1 MNHTKRCIAAR
12 FISLLTFGF
21 LLLAATA
28 GAQQFQTTFGAAN
41 FEDGRGGVKP
51 LVAGNGYISV
61 GYTNS
66 FGPNDDVYIVESNL
80 TGGCIWAMRYD
91 FANSNERGYDIQE
104 TTTGDFIVTGW
115 TDAPGTQ
122 ELFILKVNNQ
132 GQCLCATTFGPG
144 AAGTNSLGWD
154 IMEDANSGLYVA
166 AGWVTNANGLRDG
179 LIAAVDPNC
188 NRICATTYA
197 PAFPTPDLDDYFHG
211 IWQSPSNGNYILCGG
226 TTSFGSAN
234 QAWILEIAPVNTA
247 CNSPIL
253 WSQHVGGPIGN
264 EEFNSVIELTI
275 GAQAGNI
282 VAVGSTTDPAV
293 APSDFYVAKFNGGG
307 GIILPDITGGGVVT
321 ADEMYQ
327 VRELASS
334 NLLLTGNMNPG
345 PFGGQDAYAVEMTN
359 VWNCPVGK
367 VWSMAY
373 GGTGN
378 DLLYSGS
385 EDPNNCVPGYI
396 LCGLTASPNLI
407 GPDPQQM
414 YLLKTDVVGSTSSV
428 CPEIRPADR
437 CTAPNFP
444 SLQARFFPRVQPWGV
459 NWPINCNPACAGF
472 VICLMQCR
480 PPGCSRQHPLINGD
494 LYPWSDHS
502 AAPSIHGGTAPG
514 TLTGIPQDNVADAP
528 AGAATASVANMYP
541 NPVPA
546 GSSFQLKYML
556 ASGRDVS
563 VVISD
568 VSGNIVYTEKG
579 ETNSGSGSLTVST
592 KGWAVGSYLIKMD
605 LGTETQTKRI
615 VVIDK

>member
-12 FISLLTFGF
+12 VVSLLTFGF

-41 FEDGRGGVKP
+41 FEDGRGGVK
-51 LVAGNGYISV
+51 LLAAGNGYISV

-66 FGPNDDVYIVESNL
+66 FGPNDDIYIVESNL

-91 FANSNERGYDIQE
+91 FGNSNERGYDIQE
-104 TTTGDFIVTGW
+104 TNTGDFIVTGW
-115 TDAPGTQ
+115 TDVPGTQ

-144 AAGTNSLGWD
+144 LPGTNSLGWD
-154 IMEDANSGLYVA
+154 IMQDANSGLYVA

-179 LIAAVDPNC
+179 LIAAVDQNC
-188 NRICATTYA
+188 NRVCATTYA
-197 PAFPTPDLDDYFHG
+197 PALPTPDRDDYFHG
-211 IWQSPSNGNYILCGG
+211 IWQSPTNGNYILCGG
-226 TTSFGSAN
+226 TTSFGNAN
-234 QAWILEIAPVNTA
+234 QAWILEVAPVNTA

-253 WSQHVGGPIGN
+253 WSQHVGGPLGN

-293 APSDFYVAKFNGGG
+293 APSNFYVAKFTGG
-307 GIILPDITGGGVVT
+307 GISILPDVTGGGLG
-321 ADEMYQ
+321 AEEMYQ

-367 VWSMAY
+367 VWSMVY

-407 GPDPQQM
+407 APDPQQM
-414 YLLKTDVVGSTSSV
+414 YLLKTNVLGSTSSL
-428 CPEIRPADR
+428 CPEIRPPDG
-437 CTAPNFP
+437 CTTPNFP
-444 SLQARFFPRVQPWGV
+444 TLLARFLPRVQTWGV

-472 VICLMQCR
+472 VICLLPCPVTPVQNR
-480 PPGCSRQHPLINGD
+480 PLSNNGD
-494 LYPWSDHS
+494 LHIWEAQSV
-502 AAPSIHGGTAPG
+502 HGGAAPG
-514 TLTGIPQDNVADAP
+514 TLTGISQDNVADAP
-528 AGAATASVANMYP
+528 ADAATASLANLYP

-556 ASGRDVS
+556 AGGRDVS

-568 VSGNIVYTEKG
+568 VSGNIVYTEKE
-579 ETNSGSGSLTVST
+579 ETNSSGGTMTVST
-592 KGWAVGSYLIKMD
+592 KGWAVGSYLIKMS
-605 LGTETQTKRI
+605 LGTKTQTQRI